1 MDSIRCKIIKS
12 EYKVQWKLHN
22 GKFYDSLKTL
32 LTESDKTF
40 SDNSY
45 IAVVF
50 HKDSVEVAKMR
61 YKMEFNIDY
70 DTIELKGYLDGFSG
84 NPYDVLI
91 KFNNQGNI
99 DWQETFSSLDV
110 SNQNYDWAGE
120 DIALTDDGGAIIAI
134 DNGRFGFL
142 KISNI
147 QNILNGDLNNDNTL
161 NVLDVVLMVNVIL
174 DDNSYLPEADLNLD
188 GAINVLDVINLINL
202 ILN

>member
-61 YKMEFNIDY
+61 YKMEFNMDY
-70 DTIELKGYLDGFSG
+70 DTIELKGYLDGFIG

-91 KFNNQGNI
+91 KFHNQHLGLAI
-99 DWQETFSSLDV
+99 EQSCTV
-110 SNQNYDWAGE
+110 SYFFN
-120 DIALTDDGGAIIAI
+120 
-134 DNGRFGFL
+134 L
-142 KISNI
+142 KIDGCCSS
-147 QNILNGDLNNDNTL
+147 DSESESEY
-161 NVLDVVLMVNVIL
+161 
-174 DDNSYLPEADLNLD
+174 DDF
-188 GAINVLDVINLINL
+188 
-202 ILN
+202 

>member
-91 KFNNQGNI
+91 KFNNQHLGLAI
-99 DWQETFSSLDV
+99 EQGCVV
-110 SNQNYDWAGE
+110 SYYFN
-120 DIALTDDGGAIIAI
+120 
-134 DNGRFGFL
+134 L
-142 KISNI
+142 KIDGCYSS
-147 QNILNGDLNNDNTL
+147 DSESESEY
-161 NVLDVVLMVNVIL
+161 
-174 DDNSYLPEADLNLD
+174 DDFD
-188 GAINVLDVINLINL
+188 
-202 ILN
+202 